1 MGNTGSGK
9 GGTFGESQSGENIN
23 IDKLDEAIRSCMAIC
38 KAIFNHAVEMG
49 FTGSQAMILAT
60 TYMRA
65 VLVECSGR

>member
-9 GGTFGESQSGENIN
+9 GGTNGGSKPIKEIN
-23 IDKLDEAIRSCMAIC
+23 VDELDDAIRSCMAIC